1 MDRRTSLRLL
11 ATASLVP
18 GVSFGQSE
26 PVADTPV
33 ADTPAREPA
42 FFTEHEYATVRVL
55 ADLVLPADDRSG
67 SASEAG
73 VPEYIDFVM
82 TDQPELQVPMRGGLA
97 WLDAHARRRFGN
109 LFLDLDTAQQHSLL
123 DEIAYPEVATPE
135 VSQGAAF
142 FSQLR
147 DLVAAGFFSS
157 KMGVEDLRY
166 MGNVYVSEWTG
177 CPKEVADRL
186 GVAYEE

>member
-11 ATASLVP
+11 ATASLAP
-18 GVSFGQSE
+18 GVSFARSDS
-26 PVADTPV
+26 VADARV
-33 ADTPAREPA
+33 REPA
-42 FFTEHEYATVRVL
+42 FFTEHEFATVRAL
-55 ADLVLPADDRSG
+55 AGLILPADARSV

-73 VPEYIDFVM
+73 VPEYIDFAM

-109 LFLDLDTAQQHSLL
+109 PLVDLDTAQQRSLL
-123 DEIAYPEVATPE
+123 DEIAYPESATPE

-142 FSQLR
+142 FSLLR

-157 KMGVEDLRY
+157 KAGVEDLRY
-166 MGNVYVSEWTG
+166 MGNVYVPEWTG
-177 CPKEVADRL
+177 CPGEVTDAL
-186 GVAYEE
+186 GVAYER